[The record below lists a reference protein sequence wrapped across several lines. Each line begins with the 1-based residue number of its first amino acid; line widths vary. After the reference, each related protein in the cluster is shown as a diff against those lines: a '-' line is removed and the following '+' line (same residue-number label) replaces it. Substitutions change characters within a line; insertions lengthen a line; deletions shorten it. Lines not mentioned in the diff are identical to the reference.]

1 MADLTASSQDAEV
14 PAPSMTVL
22 GAGSLRVNEV
32 TGGAQIRHDPC
43 LWRKGHARTQRDGI
57 HPRAEERGRGRSGTH
72 WRLAPGL
79 PAPEPRGVHVCCSG
93 PRPGH
98 GVLLRW
104 PPETDAEPAH
114 TVQGPLFFV
123 KPAGCRW
130 QSRLRNPF
138 AASSGLVLAGPPAPS
153 PARSTLTELVEN
165 A

>member
-1 MADLTASSQDAEV
+1 MTMGLMSPDLQGHPKGRGFRRGSPSSLYLKYLLLQETRFGLKTFNRLEEAMADLTASSQDAEV

-79 PAPEPRGVHVCCSG
+79 PAPEP
-93 PRPGH
+93 
-98 GVLLRW
+98 
-104 PPETDAEPAH
+104 
-114 TVQGPLFFV
+114 
-123 KPAGCRW
+123 
-130 QSRLRNPF
+130 
-138 AASSGLVLAGPPAPS
+138 
-153 PARSTLTELVEN
+153 
-165 A
+165 